1 MSQFT
6 KFWKGNVSF
15 DKAGAEQAYTNL
27 AHTAKENGMSR
38 DEVKRHI
45 ASASRGTVDVD
56 KIVNSVF
63 GKIEDENETEKV
75 KKSTFHVGQIVTSE
89 FSEIIEDCKIIS
101 VYNNEEYELKG
112 LESGETFRAREAD
125 ITSKN

>member
-6 KFWKGNVSF
+6 KFWKGNIMF

-27 AHTAKENGMSR
+27 AHAAKEDGKSR

-45 ASASRGTVDVD
+45 ASASRGSVDVD

-63 GKIEDENETEKV
+63 GKSEDTDAMKDKAKRLAEA
-75 KKSTFHVGQIVTSE
+75 KKKPGWAKEQPF
-89 FSEIIEDCKIIS
+89 
-101 VYNNEEYELKG
+101 
-112 LESGETFRAREAD
+112 
-125 ITSKN
+125 